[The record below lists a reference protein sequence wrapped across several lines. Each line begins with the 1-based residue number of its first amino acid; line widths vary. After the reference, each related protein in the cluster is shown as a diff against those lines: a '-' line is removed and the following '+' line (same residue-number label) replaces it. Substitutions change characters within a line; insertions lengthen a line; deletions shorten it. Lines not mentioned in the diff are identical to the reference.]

1 VLEFFCLLIY
11 RYLPLLEKS
20 VLVKDYQLRV
30 GSPQEGA
37 LLLQFMQQTYQ
48 ELFPTQKNFAHLAS
62 TVKQYFTTKTPLWW
76 VVEQKSAVSQRYPVA
91 CLWMGNAYEQIT
103 GDRYAHIF
111 LLYVKPEHR
120 RQGIGTALLTHA
132 QNWALARGDH
142 QIGLHVFTNNQN
154 ALKLY
159 QQLGYQTQ
167 SLLMVKSL
175 T

>member
-1 VLEFFCLLIY
+1 VLF
-11 RYLPLLEKS
+11 
-20 VLVKDYQLRV
+20 KDYQLRI
-30 GSPQEGA
+30 GSVKERN
-37 LLLQFMQQTYQ
+37 LLRQFMELTYQ
-48 ELFPTQKNFAHLAS
+48 ELFPTQTNFAHLNS
-62 TVKQYFTTKTPLWW
+62 TVQTYLTAQTPLWW
-76 VVEQKSAVSQRYPVA
+76 VVAQKPTTEPASPVA
-91 CLWMGNAYEQIT
+91 CLWMGNAYEQIS

-111 LLYVKPEHR
+111 LIYVIPEHR

-159 QQLGYQTQ
+159 HHLGYQTQ